1 MNDFFPLYVT
11 DDAKGTVS
19 VTVKDQHLRGDNGL
33 IDVQWRLPGAKT
45 SQSTWAEFVDQHQR
59 DA

>member
-1 MNDFFPLYVT
+1 MSEVSLHSFKSRTVYMNDIFPLYVT

-33 IDVQWRLPGAKT
+33 IDVQ
-45 SQSTWAEFVDQHQR
+45 
-59 DA
+59 

>member
-33 IDVQWRLPGAKT
+33 IDVQ
-45 SQSTWAEFVDQHQR
+45 
-59 DA
+59 